1 MVDPSQ
7 WSVETRQIE
16 GFEHVPAEIV
26 FDYPMRYGGTQS
38 DVKPASSGEHDQTL
52 AAFAIQTGQKAA

>member
-1 MVDPSQ
+1 
-7 WSVETRQIE
+7 VETRQIE